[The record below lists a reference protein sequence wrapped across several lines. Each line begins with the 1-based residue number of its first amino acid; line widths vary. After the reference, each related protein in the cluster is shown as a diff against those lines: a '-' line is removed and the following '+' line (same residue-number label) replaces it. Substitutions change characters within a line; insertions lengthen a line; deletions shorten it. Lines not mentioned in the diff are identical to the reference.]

1 MSKKTYAIVAGIIGA
16 VVTAAETIIPLFD
29 LPKESL
35 ILGAVAA
42 CGSAAIAVVA
52 CFIDTSK
59 IESKKEVKL

>member
-16 VVTAAETIIPLFD
+16 VTTAIESIIPLFD

-42 CGSAAIAVVA
+42 VGSAAIAIVA
-52 CFIDTSK
+52 CFVDPTK
-59 IESKKEVKL
+59 QIEKK

>member
-16 VVTAAETIIPLFD
+16 VTTAIESIIPLFD

-42 CGSAAIAVVA
+42 AVRLA
-52 CFIDTSK
+52 CRVWRKGANAQPRIGF
-59 IESKKEVKL
+59 